1 MENNFKILKNR
12 NKMHLFL
19 INKGNLTKRTCQL
32 FKIKQMK
39 LKPLVKEQFLNKSMK
54 KLRF

>member
-32 FKIKQMK
+32 FRIKQMM